1 MATYYFGPNFNSMF
15 SILNEKNIDSKIV
28 APTSLGGVILHL
40 ITLGAITFA
49 IIVLVVLVVL
59 VGFFRYEEF

>member
-1 MATYYFGPNFNSMF
+1 METYYFGPNFNSMF

-40 ITLGAITFA
+40 ITLGAITVA
-49 IIVLVVLVVL
+49 LIVLVVLF
-59 VGFFRYEEF
+59 GFFWYEEF